1 MYKKQFLM
9 ALALLGLAMPA
20 SAQLEELN
28 GYVIEEI
35 GEAAESLTEGQW
47 YLIYNK
53 RDDSNTYGGGYFWDS
68 EFTNSG
74 GTGDVKMSYG
84 IDVVTEGMTAN
95 AAAAY
100 MVRFVAPDILTGDGS
115 HPEYYLQFG
124 TGRYIW
130 TPTTG
135 SAALQ
140 TVETLSEAK
149 TLYAYC
155 INDEAG
161 HFAFNTT
168 DNDNFRIDENGSGK
182 TVVTYNKGDITD
194 TDGNNDFTLYP
205 LILTKVEDSEW
216 ALLDLEDVYSEYVEY
231 INGYFNTEGTFA
243 CYSAEAV
250 AAFEAAMTAAGEI
263 IEEASYSNPSTDD
276 ISAAKQAIID
286 CYNAV
291 LASYIPLAAK
301 IADGY
306 YFFTCALQFYEAVTN
321 DDGDTEITSYCTKG
335 MYSEANGSDGNIY
348 AKWKTQE
355 KSAPFLWKVTAAG
368 DEYTYTVVNA
378 VTNATFNNVTTSA
391 NVTMSEDSE
400 NVMVFDQVEAGDSVN
415 LAIRV
420 STQAEGG
427 SYYLHCGGH
436 LSGAGVSGN
445 IVGWMSDADPSMWV
459 LVPVSDEEVE
469 QIFEAYQNS
478 SDKRYADAQ
487 EIITDAKEKMEIAED
502 KLGAGGLIT
511 SVSQL
516 SSPYTSTQEG
526 SFAGMIDGDPDTYW
540 HSDWSGGSVD
550 VGTHYFQVELNEPE
564 TELLFTFT
572 RRSEKNDHI
581 TLWGVYGTADPDA
594 DKDACELLAEIST
607 PFTEAGETITSEVF
621 DSKGYIYLRFY
632 CDDSYGM
639 TVSGTRGYFHV
650 AEFQLYSAAGN
661 ETSQMTVMGDIY
673 TNLESAVA
681 AAEEEGANLT
691 EETYNTLVDAY
702 NAFIAVFVDP
712 AELRAALSAA
722 KAVSAG
728 VVTGSNPGYWAEGY
742 SSAASLGSTI
752 EAATA
757 YDAAGAYTQAQSS
770 EYVSALT
777 EEAEAVK
784 NAAIKIQA
792 GKWYKIRFAT
802 QAEMESNEW
811 DISGASETS
820 TDDALFGK
828 YICVANTI
836 NEEGRNL
843 VQTLDDY
850 ELREVCIGQGLYFAD
865 NVDIYDDEA
874 AKFRFISVA
883 DTAYM
888 IQNKA
893 TGLFLKAAGE
903 SGAVTLSVHPTLFNV
918 SAIGYGENLISG
930 ISLEGADNAN
940 LHAQLVRNVLVTWSA
955 SEPGTNSGLYIEDI
969 NEDVDGDYD
978 GTSFNIA
985 VLEGAV
991 NTFCFPVEV
1000 AAQEGTMYGVDGVEG
1015 SVVTLKEM
1023 EGNVAEAGQPF
1034 VFIYGDS
1041 DYYYDGD
1048 EALVIGF
1055 THGYDIEAKPQ
1066 AAGELVGCYTSTVIG
1081 AGKGIASGNEFTV
1094 TQSTNSSVGD
1104 NSAYI
1109 DGNFATGTELTFEIA
1124 EGAFNSIEEAVAAAA
1139 GNGNIYTIDG
1149 KLVGKGN
1156 LNTLKSLG
1164 RGVYILGGAKVMVK

>member
-1 MYKKQFLM
+1 M
-9 ALALLGLAMPA
+9 
-20 SAQLEELN
+20 
-28 GYVIEEI
+28 
-35 GEAAESLTEGQW
+35 
-47 YLIYNK
+47 
-53 RDDSNTYGGGYFWDS
+53 
-68 EFTNSG
+68 
-74 GTGDVKMSYG
+74 
-84 IDVVTEGMTAN
+84 
-95 AAAAY
+95 
-100 MVRFVAPDILTGDGS
+100 
-115 HPEYYLQFG
+115 
-124 TGRYIW
+124 
-130 TPTTG
+130 
-135 SAALQ
+135 Q
-140 TVETLSEAK
+140 TVETMSEAK
-149 TLYAYC
+149 TLYVYC
-155 INDEAG
+155 INDVAG

-168 DNDNFRIDENGSGK
+168 DDDNFRIDENGSGK
-182 TVVTYNKGDITD
+182 TVVNYNKGDITE
-194 TDGNNDFTLYP
+194 TGGNNDFTLYP
-205 LILTKVEDSEW
+205 LILTEIEDAEW
-216 ALLDLEDVYSEYVEY
+216 ALLDLEDTYKEYVEY

-250 AAFEAAMTAAGEI
+250 AAFDAAMTTAGEI
-263 IEEASYSNPSTDD
+263 IEEASYSNPSTEE

-286 CYNAV
+286 RYNEV
-291 LASYIPLAAK
+291 LASYIPMAAK

-306 YFFTCALQFYEAVTN
+306 YFFTCALQFYETATN

-335 MYSEANGSDGNIY
+335 MYSEVNGSDGNIY

-355 KSAPFLWKVTAAG
+355 KTAPFLWKVTAAEE
-368 DEYTYTVVNA
+368 EYTYKVVNA
-378 VTNATFNNVTTSA
+378 VTNATFDNVTTSA

-400 NVMVFDQVEAGDSVN
+400 NVMVFDQVEAGDSIN
-415 LAIRV
+415 FAIRV

-436 LSGAGVSGN
+436 HSGAGVSGN
-445 IVGWMSDADPSMWV
+445 IVGWRSDEDPSMWV

-469 QIFEAYQNS
+469 QIFEDYENS

-502 KLGAGGLIT
+502 QIGTEGLIT
-511 SVSQL
+511 SVNQL
-516 SSPYTSTQEG
+516 SSPYTSTKEG

-540 HSDWSGGSVD
+540 HSDWSGGSVEA
-550 VGTHYFQVELNEPE
+550 GTHYFQVELNEPE
-564 TELLFTFT
+564 EELLFKFT
-572 RRSEKNDHI
+572 RRNEKNDHI
-581 TLWGVYGTADPDA
+581 TLWGVYGTTDPDA
-594 DKDACELLAEIST
+594 DKDKCELLAEIST
-607 PFTEAGETITSEVF
+607 PFTEAGETITSEPF

-632 CDDSYGM
+632 CEDSYGM

-650 AEFQLYSAAGN
+650 AEFQLYSAAEN
-661 ETSQMTVMGDIY
+661 ATSQMAAMGDIY
-673 TNLESAVA
+673 TNLENAVA
-681 AAEEEGANLT
+681 AAEEEGTDLT

-722 KAVSAG
+722 KTAWAG
-728 VVTGSNPGYWAEGY
+728 VVTGSNPGYWTEGDT
-742 SSAASLGSTI
+742 SAASLSSTI
-752 EAATA
+752 TAAAA
-757 YDAAGAYTQAQSS
+757 YDAAGAYTQAQSD
-770 EYVSALT
+770 EYVSELT
-777 EEAEAVK
+777 EETDAVK
-784 NAAIKIQA
+784 NAAIKIQT

-811 DISGASETS
+811 DTSGASETS

-836 NEEGRNL
+836 NEDGRNL
-843 VQTLDDY
+843 VETLDDY
-850 ELREVCIGQGLYFAD
+850 ELEEVCIGQGLYFAD
-865 NVDIYDDEA
+865 DVDVFDEEA
-874 AKFRFISVA
+874 TKFRFISVA
-883 DTAYM
+883 DTAYI

-903 SGAVTLSVHPTLFNV
+903 SGGVTLSVHPTLFNV
-918 SAIGYGENLISG
+918 NAIGYGENLISG
-930 ISLEGADNAN
+930 VSIEGADNAN
-940 LHAQLVRNVLVTWSA
+940 LHAQLVRNVLVTWYA

-969 NEDVDGDYD
+969 NEDVASDYD

-985 VLEGAV
+985 ILEGAV

-1000 AAQEGTMYGVDGVEG
+1000 TAQEGTMYGVDSIDG

-1034 VFIYGDS
+1034 VFIYGDA
-1041 DYYYDGD
+1041 DYYYAGD

-1066 AAGELVGCYTSTVIG
+1066 TAGELVGCYSSTVIG
-1081 AGKGIASGNEFTV
+1081 AGKGIASDNGFAV
-1094 TQSTNSSVGD
+1094 TQSTNSSVED

-1124 EGAFNSIEEAVAAAA
+1124 EGAFNSIAEAVAAAA
-1139 GNGNIYTIDG
+1139 SNGNIYTIDG

-1164 RGVYILGGAKVMVK
+1164 RGVYILNGTKVMVK